1 MRSTTIVLRNLSMR
15 KGRSIF
21 NSIGLIIAIAV
32 IVSTFTI
39 SRSMETQIG
48 EEVEKFGPNIVVTPD
63 SRSVSVPYGNVI
75 VGSST
80 FEETHI
86 KNLADIPNA
95 KNIRIISPKL
105 FGQAQI
111 NNENVLIVGL
121 NAESERYLKVWWE
134 IEGNIPQDDTNEALV
149 GSEIKTQLGLD
160 ISSTTRINGES
171 FTIVGVL
178 SQTGSNDDY
187 VIFLPLHSAQA
198 LLGQE
203 GEISLIDIGALCI
216 DCPVEVIAEQI
227 MDAIPEVKAS
237 PVMQAVETR
246 IKAVEQTANFSLL
259 LATIVLIASSTSIMN
274 TMISSVHQRK
284 REIGVF
290 MSLGADESYIYK
302 VFLFEALILGIS
314 GGILGVGFGIASS
327 LLLGP
332 IALSIPIYFTDIP
345 LFSLLLS
352 IGVSIGVCI
361 LASLYP
367 TWRATK
373 IDPVNALK
381 AI

>member
-1 MRSTTIVLRNLSMR
+1 MRSTTLVLRNLSQR
-15 KGRSIF
+15 KGRSIL
-21 NSIGLIIAIAV
+21 NSIGLILAIAV

-48 EEVEKFGPNIVVTPD
+48 EEIEKYGPNIVVTPE

-80 FEETHI
+80 FQETYI
-86 KNLADIPNA
+86 QNLAYIPNS

-105 FGQAQI
+105 FGQAQV
-111 NNENVLIVGL
+111 NEEYVLIVGL
-121 NAESERYLKVWWE
+121 NLESERYLKVWWE
-134 IEGNIPQDDTNEALV
+134 IDGAIPKDDSNEVIV
-149 GSEIKTQLGLD
+149 GSEIRAQLSLD
-160 ISSTTRINGES
+160 AGSTIKLNGEPV
-171 FTIVGVL
+171 TVIGVL
-178 SQTGSNDDY
+178 AETGSNDDY
-187 VIFLPLHSAQA
+187 TIFIPLHTAQT

-203 GEISLIDIGALCI
+203 GEVSLIDIGALCS
-216 DCPVEVIAEQI
+216 DCPVETIAEQI
-227 MDAIPEVKAS
+227 MDAIPNVKAS

-259 LATIVLIASSTSIMN
+259 LASVVLIAGCAGVMN
-274 TMISSVHQRK
+274 TMISSVHQRR

-290 MSLGADESYIYK
+290 MSLGADESYIYRI
-302 VFLFEALILGIS
+302 FLSEAVILGLV
-314 GGILGVGFGIASS
+314 GGILGAGLGIASS

-332 IALSIPIYFTDIP
+332 IALSKPINFSDIP
-345 LFSLLLS
+345 MFSIILS
-352 IGVSIGVCI
+352 VGLSVAASII
-361 LASLYP
+361 ASLYP